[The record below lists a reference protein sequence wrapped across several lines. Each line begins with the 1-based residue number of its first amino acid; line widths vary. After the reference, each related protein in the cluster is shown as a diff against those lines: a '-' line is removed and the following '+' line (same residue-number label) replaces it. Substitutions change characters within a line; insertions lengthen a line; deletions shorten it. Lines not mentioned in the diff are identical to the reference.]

1 LAYLGLWQTAVYT
14 TCRSTTRARLPTESD
29 ISEWSGAAEL
39 LFRPAPGFEESAAK
53 AKDFFRRVVVP
64 NEKTFIA
71 DKARKHTEFMEE
83 GKVERERIVFVEN
96 GKIVV
101 GEDGWP
107 VMDIMEAM
115 EV

>member
-1 LAYLGLWQTAVYT
+1 M
-14 TCRSTTRARLPTESD
+14 
-29 ISEWSGAAEL
+29 
-39 LFRPAPGFEESAAK
+39 
-53 AKDFFRRVVVP
+53 VP
-64 NEKTFIA
+64 NEKTCIA

-96 GKIVV
+96 GNIVV